1 METVRCEVCVEGV
14 PGALAAAEGGA
25 HRIELCAGLV
35 EGGTTPSLGALGVVL
50 ERVRI
55 DTTVLVRPRGGDFL
69 YTPEEMEVMIRDV
82 RSIRDAGAFGIAIG
96 ALARDGGVDEEA
108 MAAVMEAAGPMSVTF
123 HRAFDMARDPWR
135 TLDTLVELG
144 VDRILTSGLEKS
156 VPEGTDLIRGLVS
169 AAGGRISI
177 MPGGGIRREN
187 VAGIVRETGVREV
200 HFTAFTRGESP
211 MLHQNSRPRMG
222 AAEVPGEFDRLLTDP
237 LEVRAVLQALDSA
250 SLGGH

>member
-177 MPGGGIRREN
+177 CLLY
-187 VAGIVRETGVREV
+187 T
-200 HFTAFTRGESP
+200 SD
-211 MLHQNSRPRMG
+211 
-222 AAEVPGEFDRLLTDP
+222 AADDN
-237 LEVRAVLQALDSA
+237 
-250 SLGGH
+250 